1 MVIRMRKGKKNKDKE
16 GEKMIWIYGGERRKK
31 NHEEEEKEKAGEG
44 RISNM
49 KEKE

>member
-1 MVIRMRKGKKNKDKE
+1 
-16 GEKMIWIYGGERRKK
+16 MIMIYGGERRKK
-31 NHEEEEKEKAGEG
+31 NKEEEEKKKAGEG